1 MTNEKHQPPTRQQP
15 GSEDDFMVELVVQG
29 QKLRPVP
36 ERSLVE
42 NSGFFRDIFNKM
54 QQQQS
59 ATEAVANPTMD
70 NGDTVGLV

>member
-1 MTNEKHQPPTRQQP
+1 MTNEKHQPRQP
-15 GSEDDFMVELVVQG
+15 CPEDDFVVELVVQG

-59 ATEAVANPTMD
+59 TTEAAANPTMD
-70 NGDTVGLV
+70 NGDTVGQV